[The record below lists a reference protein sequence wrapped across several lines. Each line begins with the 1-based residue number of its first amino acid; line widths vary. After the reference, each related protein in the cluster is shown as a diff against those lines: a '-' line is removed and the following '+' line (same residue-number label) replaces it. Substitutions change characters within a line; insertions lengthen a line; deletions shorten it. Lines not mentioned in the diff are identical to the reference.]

1 MKRIFI
7 LGFNKHDISYSQL
20 QYKLHLISKTRN
32 FRYALYVFCSYL
44 VLFSI
49 AGMIEKPRC
58 VDMEVTKGE
67 KTLYACVDTDFL
79 GYQTYS
85 YKWEVKS

>member
-1 MKRIFI
+1 
-7 LGFNKHDISYSQL
+7 
-20 QYKLHLISKTRN
+20 
-32 FRYALYVFCSYL
+32 
-44 VLFSI
+44 
-49 AGMIEKPRC
+49 MIEKPRC